1 MRTLVK
7 SMLDEE
13 IEPGSGY
20 AALTE
25 KQRQVLDLLIQYK
38 TSKEIAR
45 RLGISPHTVD
55 QRIEFAKRKLGARS
69 RQDLAVQYRQMV
81 EIYDHLTY
89 EFSRI
94 GTPAIAFDDGDRN
107 EAGVAL
113 EATHPKLTKLG
124 DETAGS
130 ADYRVVPEMF
140 EGRYGTL
147 ARIGAIVA
155 TAALLIFVVVG
166 GLALFSQLSEVLAS

>member
-1 MRTLVK
+1 
-7 SMLDEE
+7 MLDEE
-13 IEPGSGY
+13 IETGSGL

-45 RLGISPHTVD
+45 RLAISPHTVD

-69 RQDLAVQYRQMV
+69 RKDLAVQYRQMV

-94 GTPAIAFDDGDRN
+94 GSPAMVFDDGGRN
-107 EAGVAL
+107 EVELAL
-113 EATHPKLTKLG
+113 LATHPKLTKLG
-124 DETAGS
+124 YESAGS

-155 TAALLIFVVVG
+155 TAALLIFVAVG
-166 GLALFSQLSEVLAS
+166 GLALFSQLSEVFAS

>member
-1 MRTLVK
+1 MRTMGQA
-7 SMLDEE
+7 MLDDN
-13 IEPGSGY
+13 IDLDSPLG
-20 AALTE
+20 ALTA
-25 KQRQVLDLLIQYK
+25 KQREVLDLLIQHK

-45 RLGISPHTVD
+45 RLEISPHTVD

-69 RQDLAVQYRQMV
+69 RNELAVQYRQMV

-94 GTPAIAFDDGDRN
+94 GSSAISFDDDPRN
-107 EAGVAL
+107 EAEQCLVATYPNRTRNG
-113 EATHPKLTKLG
+113 EDAA
-124 DETAGS
+124 EE

-147 ARIGAIVA
+147 ARIGVIVA
-155 TAALLIFVVVG
+155 LAALLVFVAVG
-166 GLALFSQLSEVLAS
+166 GLALFSQLSEVFAS

>member
-1 MRTLVK
+1 
-7 SMLDEE
+7 MLDEE
-13 IEPGSGY
+13 IETGSGL
-20 AALTE
+20 AALTD

-45 RLGISPHTVD
+45 RLEISPHTVD

-69 RQDLAVQYRQMV
+69 RKDLAVQYRQMV

-94 GTPAIAFDDGDRN
+94 GSPPLVFDDDRRN
-107 EAGVAL
+107 EVELAPL
-113 EATHPKLTKLG
+113 ATHPKPTISG
-124 DETAGS
+124 DGTAGS

-155 TAALLIFVVVG
+155 AAALLIFVVVG

>member
-1 MRTLVK
+1 
-7 SMLDEE
+7 MLDDNFELDS
-13 IEPGSGY
+13 PLG
-20 AALTE
+20 ALTP
-25 KQRQVLDLLIQYK
+25 KQREVLDLLIEHK

-45 RLGISPHTVD
+45 RLDISPHTVD
-55 QRIEFAKRKLGARS
+55 QRIEFAKRKLGLRS
-69 RQDLAVQYRQMV
+69 RNELAAQYRQMV

-94 GTPAIAFDDGDRN
+94 GSPAIPLDDGRRD
-107 EAGVAL
+107 EVELAL
-113 EATHPKLTKLG
+113 LATHPNLTKLG
-124 DETAGS
+124 HDSAGD

-155 TAALLIFVVVG
+155 TAALLVFVAVG
-166 GLALFSQLSEVLAS
+166 GLALFSQLSEVFAS